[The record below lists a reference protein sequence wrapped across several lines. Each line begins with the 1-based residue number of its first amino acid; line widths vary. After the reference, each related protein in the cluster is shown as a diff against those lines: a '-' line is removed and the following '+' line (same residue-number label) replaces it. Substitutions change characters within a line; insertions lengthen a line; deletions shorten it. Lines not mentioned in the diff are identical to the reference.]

1 MAAAAIIG
9 TACQKHD
16 GTSPLGGVESSKE
29 ITFLADGLDVAGTK
43 TTPVTTA
50 SLNSFYVA
58 GYDLQSGDLWNGNI
72 ITATKS
78 GSVFNTGKYFPGDG
92 TYEYAFFAS
101 NVEFEYADGSG
112 VLEVEN
118 CNTDVIAVYAQ
129 SDYSAGTPVELYFG
143 HILTRVG
150 TVTVNTQSG
159 YELLSA
165 SATLKG
171 GITTG
176 RYCLGEDT
184 WATEDST
191 PSDKPLAA
199 FSGSTSVRTST
210 NDLWLVP
217 VTGGYDIQITYTLRK
232 GDYSQTFTK
241 TATAD
246 LQMGRINNI
255 TVTAVGGNAQEIQ
268 ATVTVQPWGNN
279 NIVAS
284 LDPIISFQDA
294 GVKDACVSW
303 FDANGDGELSEGEA
317 AAVTTEM
324 FEEVVTSDSFTAFVD
339 GSQSDIYFSE
349 LQYFTGLDYIDSHW
363 LTLSNECEVQV
374 WLTIPSSVE
383 SFRLD
388 AHELA
393 FDGDSCQNLV
403 IYTFTSL
410 VPPTFEFDIHDV
422 EDSTDLG
429 PWFLVGAPASAL
441 PAYRTALQNL
451 GYDVSTWDSG
461 SHSYGYFLYEAG
473 YENS

>member
-1 MAAAAIIG
+1 MTVQI
-9 TACQKHD
+9 HW
-16 GTSPLGGVESSKE
+16 GGVESSKE
-29 ITFLADGLDVAGTK
+29 ITFRADGLDVVGTK

-58 GYDLQSGDLWNGNI
+58 GYDIGEDSDMWSGNI

-101 NVEFEYADGSG
+101 NVEFEYAAGSG

-118 CNTDVIAVYAQ
+118 CNTDVIAVHAQ
-129 SDYSAGTPVELYFG
+129 SDYSAGMPVELNFG

-176 RYCLGEDT
+176 RYCLEEDT
-184 WATEDST
+184 WATEDGT

-199 FSGSTSVRTST
+199 FSGSTSVKTSS

-241 TATAD
+241 TATAE
-246 LQMGRINNI
+246 LQMGRVNNI
-255 TVTAVGGNAQEIQ
+255 TVTAVGGSAQEIQ
-268 ATVTVQPWGNN
+268 ATVTVLPWSNN

-284 LDPIISFQDA
+284 LDPIISFQNS
-294 GVKDACVSW
+294 GIKDACVSW
-303 FDANGDGELSEGEA
+303 FDANGDGEISESEA
-317 AAVTTEM
+317 AAVTSEM
-324 FEEVVTSDSFTAFVD
+324 FEEHVNVD
-339 GSQSDIYFSE
+339 PWDFYVDYSENDIYFTE
-349 LQYFTGLDYIDSHW
+349 LQYFTGLTYIDSHW
-363 LTLSNECEVQV
+363 LNIAQAAGLQLWVTL
-374 WLTIPSSVE
+374 PSSLE
-383 SFRLD
+383 AFRLD
-388 AHELA
+388 AQELVSNDA
-393 FDGDSCQNLV
+393 ERNLA

-410 VPPTFEFDIHDV
+410 VPPTFEFDINDV
-422 EDSTDLG
+422 NDSYDANNWENLG
-429 PWFLVGAPASAL
+429 PWFMIGAPASAL
-441 PAYRTALQNL
+441 PAYRSALQNL
-451 GYDVSTWDSG
+451 GYDVSTWDPD

-473 YENS
+473 HENS